1 MPTHTSMADRE
12 HRTAGVAIFAVF
24 VSNAKERAVATVLGT
39 LGRRRA
45 RRAAVRA
52 IDEDMM
58 GFKL

>member
-1 MPTHTSMADRE
+1 MPTHTSTADRE
-12 HRTAGVAIFAVF
+12 HRTAGLAVF
-24 VSNAKERAVATVLGT
+24 VRSAKERAVATVLGT
-39 LGRRRA
+39 LGVPRA

>member
-1 MPTHTSMADRE
+1 MPNHTSMADRE
-12 HRTAGVAIFAVF
+12 DRTAGVAVCAVF
-24 VSNAKERAVATVLGT
+24 VSSAKERAVATVLGT
-39 LGRRRA
+39 FGTRRA